1 MVVEATKAEALE
13 EALVEEE
20 AKAEVM
26 VVHAEAK
33 AEAATAEVLTAEVVK
48 AAMAEAATAEV
59 LIAEV
64 LILEAAITE
73 VLIAAEAKKEDQE
86 EPARATEK
94 AEVLVAEK
102 VVLAV
107 THHLVKENLE
117 EEVSK

>member
-48 AAMAEAATAEV
+48 AAMAEAAR
-59 LIAEV
+59 AEV

-86 EPARATEK
+86 EAALATEK